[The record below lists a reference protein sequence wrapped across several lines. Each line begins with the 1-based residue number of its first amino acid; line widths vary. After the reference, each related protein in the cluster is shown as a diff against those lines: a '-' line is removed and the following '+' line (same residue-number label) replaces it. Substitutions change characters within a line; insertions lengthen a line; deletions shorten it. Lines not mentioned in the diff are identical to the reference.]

1 MVYFLI
7 ENIIS
12 DNFFSGVHLDVKSK
26 SNKWCLTYIP
36 MFTDKKTFAA
46 FGLGSSLWLLVVNW
60 KKYPCK
66 FHWQRGYLDLAMA
79 VRLDRNN
86 LTTFAKSK

>member
-1 MVYFLI
+1 MMFNLYP
-7 ENIIS
+7 
-12 DNFFSGVHLDVKSK
+12 DVH
-26 SNKWCLTYIP
+26 WQ
-36 MFTDKKTFAA
+36 KTFAA

-79 VRLDRNN
+79 VRLGIN
-86 LTTFAKSK
+86 